1 MTFSLTPKYM
11 MDLLTLNIPMHLFRL
26 VNEALLVISRSRLNK
41 GQQVFAVE
49 QSVLY
54 IKNVF

>member
-26 VNEALLVISRSRLNK
+26 LNVALMVISRSRLNK